1 MASSPRPHHLVSE
14 RKSWTDAQS
23 YCTVAFTDLASVES
37 QEDMDRLTQLAR
49 DRGDGTDVW
58 IGLRGDM
65 DDLDSWKWSL
75 NRSGFY
81 GEGEA
86 AFRDWGEG
94 EPNNYMNKG
103 ECCASITGTYWTDRP
118 CNTDLNFICYNGK

>member
-1 MASSPRPHHLVSE
+1 MASSPRHQYHLVSE

-23 YCTVAFTDLASVES
+23 YCRGTFTDLASVES

-49 DRGDGTDVW
+49 DRGDDTEVW

-86 AFRDWGEG
+86 AFRDWG
-94 EPNNYMNKG
+94 PQHPLVQ
-103 ECCASITGTYWTDRP
+103 A
-118 CNTDLNFICYNGK
+118 FV